1 MMETGPGEG
10 LREDARAQDLSVN
23 HIRVRDALNRLVGDG
38 MAVRLLCKGVRAIAV
53 SADDWEVLF
62 DMRAL
67 LAGLAAE
74 LGAERISREE
84 RGRMWVAISAFLLP

>member
-1 MMETGPGEG
+1 M
-10 LREDARAQDLSVN
+10 N
-23 HIRVRDALNRLVGDG
+23 HIRVRDALNQLVADG

-84 RGRMWVAISAFLLP
+84 QDRMWAVVSAPLIP